1 MPFEKGQSGNPSGR
15 PKSRPF
21 KTALAMELAEVG
33 ADHKAL
39 REIASRL
46 IEAARGGDMQ
56 AINALVDRTDGKPDR
71 TLNLE
76 LSKKLSEI
84 DPSKAIAQI
93 ADLVTVGELSPDEG
107 VKLTGII
114 ESRIKAIE
122 IVELESRLKA
132 LETKV

>member
-1 MPFEKGQSGNPSGR
+1 MPFTKGQSGNPSGR

-21 KTALAMELAEVG
+21 KTALAMELAAIG

-76 LSKKLSEI
+76 LSNWN
-84 DPSKAIAQI
+84 P
-93 ADLVTVGELSPDEG
+93 V
-107 VKLTGII
+107 
-114 ESRIKAIE
+114 
-122 IVELESRLKA
+122 
-132 LETKV
+132 